1 MKTYMIEIWKH
12 ISINIKS
19 ILTDICKVPK
29 FRSIY
34 VQNWNL
40 KIFIYRSKNEKF
52 RHISV
57 KIKYFEKFHISVNI
71 KLAYIGQ
78 YMSFN
83 IDRYMITYFDQ

>member
-1 MKTYMIEIWKH
+1 METYMIYR
-12 ISINIKS
+12 S
-19 ILTDICKVPK
+19 ILKVPK

-34 VQNWNL
+34 VKNWNL

-83 IDRYMITYFDQ
+83 IDRYMVTYFEQKTSLI